1 MGKSLIEHIGKADLL
16 GEKTPFRVI
25 VNGLVKKVVSEGKW
39 FGFCTRVDDSQV
51 NIFDLEGDKEKLGHM
66 LYEEVCCDDGYRT
79 SLYRYLLQD
88 YLCYYEAPTVIKQ
101 KNYSGFKDS
110 YNKYLITSNI
120 NVVAEW
126 MGISL
131 KDAIQKYGSR
141 LEHSYSDDNLCPYVK
156 LTVAKDGTKKVVKP
170 RSDLDLSIMGTRIVP
185 LFAIKT
191 GIDVLYAMCSKD
203 FYNVTFVKDSGQKR
217 TICVCFDYDKLLTV
231 YKNVG
236 LLSSAYEEQFKGD
249 ILNAKTLSRGYVRVI
264 EVGTNIRNEALRS
277 INLARILSIEKTEP
291 DLTFVNVNLDAVKST
306 FLSKLS
312 SKKVNYPELIDM
324 LNLFAVGTTRMYNG
338 KVISSYSEL
347 ESWVD
352 AQEILLSTPFIKQL
366 ALFMMGNPQWFDGYT
381 GEESEV
387 VTPVEDYTP
396 DIADDDLEFDLDFNL

>member
-1 MGKSLIEHIGKADLL
+1 MGKSLIEHISKADLL
-16 GEKTPFRVI
+16 GEQTPFRVI
-25 VNGLVKKVVSEGKW
+25 VNGLVKKVVSKGKW

-120 NVVAEW
+120 YVVAEW

-141 LEHSYSDDNLCPYVK
+141 LENSYSDDNLCPYVK

-191 GIDVLYAMCSKD
+191 GIDVLYDICSKD

-291 DLTFVNVNLDAVKST
+291 DLTFINVNLDTVKNT

-324 LNLFAVGTTRMYNG
+324 LNLFAVGTTRMHNG

-387 VTPVEDYTP
+387 VTPVEDYTT
-396 DIADDDLEFDLDFNL
+396 DTSDDDLEFDLDFD

>member
-16 GEKTPFRVI
+16 GERTPFRVI

-51 NIFDLEGDKEKLGHM
+51 NIFDLEGNKEKLGHM

-88 YLCYYEAPTVIKQ
+88 YLCYYEAPSVIKQ

-141 LEHSYSDDNLCPYVK
+141 LEYRYSDDNLCPYVK

-170 RSDLDLSIMGTRIVP
+170 RSDLDLSIKGTRIVP

-191 GIDVLYAMCSKD
+191 GIDALYDICSKD

-217 TICVCFDYDKLLTV
+217 TICVCFDYDKLITV

-291 DLTFVNVNLDAVKST
+291 DLTFINVNLDAVKNT

-312 SKKVNYPELIDM
+312 SKKVNYSELVDM
-324 LNLFAVGTTRMYNG
+324 LNLFAVGTTRLYNG

-396 DIADDDLEFDLDFNL
+396 DTSDDDLEFDLDFN